1 MIRATFLLLILIL
14 ATSCHA
20 RTEAAESIDG
30 RWAAASAELAGMP
43 FPDEIRKSIR
53 LVVEHGAYTV
63 TVGPQTDQGTLVV
76 DASKKPAALD
86 ITGTQGPNQGKTF
99 RAIYEKAGDTLRI
112 CYDLS
117 GQSRPAAFAT
127 EKGSQLFLV
136 TYEREKP

>member
-1 MIRATFLLLILIL
+1 MIRAMFVFVLLGLTT
-14 ATSCHA
+14 ACHSG
-20 RTEAAESIDG
+20 TDPVESIDG
-30 RWAAASAELAGMP
+30 RWVAAKAELGAMP

-53 LVVEHGAYTV
+53 LVVENGAYTV
-63 TVGPQTDQGTLVV
+63 TVGPQTDQGTVVV

-99 RAIYEKAGDTLRI
+99 RAIYEKSGDTLRI

-117 GQSRPAAFAT
+117 GLTRPETFAT

>member
-1 MIRATFLLLILIL
+1 MIRATIVLLLLGV
-14 ATSCHA
+14 ATACHA
-20 RTEAAESIDG
+20 RTQAAESIDG
-30 RWAAASAELAGMP
+30 RWVAASAELGGMP
-43 FPDEIRKSIR
+43 FPDEMRKGIK
-53 LVVEHGAYTV
+53 LVVENGAYTV
-63 TVGPQTDQGTLVV
+63 TVGPQTDQGRLVV

-99 RAIYEKAGDTLRI
+99 LAIYEKSGDTLRI

-117 GQSRPAAFAT
+117 GKSRPAAFAT